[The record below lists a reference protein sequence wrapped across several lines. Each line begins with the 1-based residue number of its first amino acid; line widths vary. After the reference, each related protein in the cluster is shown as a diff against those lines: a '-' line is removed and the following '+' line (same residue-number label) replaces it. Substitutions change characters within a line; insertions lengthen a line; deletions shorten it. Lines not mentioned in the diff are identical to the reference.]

1 MSRRWI
7 EIGKNVAANIR
18 NNTST
23 VLYYRENEERLHK
36 LIEDFDLEKVRTG
49 VTNYYLCL
57 QAALLDGKMR
67 EMWGN
72 RYSSKMSALG
82 YVEDKRYILDAGF
95 FDHTL
100 YFKNKDG
107 IICVTQPYDRPES
120 LEGRVS
126 AFCKE
131 RGLEYVICKKG
142 YDLHNSATTMVMLM
156 SPEMKKKYKDIIE
169 RDYTAK

>member
-1 MSRRWI
+1 M
-7 EIGKNVAANIR
+7 
-18 NNTST
+18 
-23 VLYYRENEERLHK
+23 
-36 LIEDFDLEKVRTG
+36 IEDFDLEKVRTG
-49 VTNYYLCL
+49 VTDHSLCM

-107 IICVTQPYDRPES
+107 IICVTQSYDRPES

-156 SPEMKKKYKDIIE
+156 SPKMKRKYKDVIE
-169 RDYTAK
+169 RGYIAK